1 MSIPI
6 IIPCASVSGL
16 FLVLLK
22 LADYADQILPFVVKV
37 SLCAKS
43 QVLNGESVIHAGRC
57 SLISD
62 GSRILLFL
70 VAHYEHLPLVAIL

>member
-1 MSIPI
+1 
-6 IIPCASVSGL
+6 
-16 FLVLLK
+16 
-22 LADYADQILPFVVKV
+22 LPFVVKV

-43 QVLNGESVIHAGRC
+43 QVLNSKSVIHAGRC

-70 VAHYEHLPLVAIL
+70 VAHYEHLPLVAVL

>member
-1 MSIPI
+1 MSISI
-6 IIPCASVSGL
+6 IIPSTLVSRF
-16 FLVLLK
+16 FLALLE
-22 LADYADQILPFVVKV
+22 LADYADQILPFVVKI

-43 QVLNGESVIHAGRC
+43 QVLNGKSVIHAGRS

-70 VAHYEHLPLVAIL
+70 VAHHEHLPLVAVL